1 MQLAEKNIEER
12 QQGLRF
18 DFNRQRQKV
27 IDEELIELISEFE
40 VLSSPPPGSF
50 RCLER

>member
-27 IDEELIELISEFE
+27 IDEELFDLISGFE
-40 VLSSPPPGSF
+40 ALSSPPDIRSGII
-50 RCLER
+50 E